1 MKTIYKAGNITEAHI
16 VAGLLESHGI
26 ESHVGGQYLQGGV
39 GEVAT
44 MDFARVFIAD
54 EAYDAA
60 LPIIAGYEQN
70 KPTDAPDET
79 IDVSVG
85 ELGNE
90 LPDSFDSPSMMQ
102 IFTKPVLF
110 WVSVFLLIWWFIL

>member
-1 MKTIYKAGNITEAHI
+1 MKTIYKAGNVTEAHI

-26 ESHVGGQYLQGGV
+26 ESHVGGQYLQGDV

-54 EAYDAA
+54 ENYEAA

-70 KPTDAPDET
+70 KPTAEPDEMPG
-79 IDVSVG
+79 VSVG

-90 LPDSFDSPSMMQ
+90 LPDSFDPPSMMQ

-110 WVSVFLLIWWFIL
+110 WVSVFLLLWWFLF